1 MATPDY
7 FRRNAVAIAQA
18 ISGLDEKRLETML
31 GDVCVGVALG
41 SGASGSEGRATVDL
55 LVRLFARLYPAIAV
69 RDESNDG
76 ADREAAELAKRVNPR
91 VDLSQTPTVE
101 VVVGSVSGGRKVP
114 RTLFAGCSGWTA
126 KLSNSDP
133 QTCGDSNNPFGAGL
147 VACLAAA
154 DVFRH
159 LFLRGAELEHDL
171 ELAIPVACGS
181 AADDPD
187 VKGDVGRLVLAGAGA
202 VGNATAW
209 ALSRA
214 QVSGS
219 IEIVDNESI
228 DLGNLQRYV
237 LAERDAE
244 DKPKAEFLAAKF
256 AGPLRAEAYRCSLA
270 EFLERKSYRTDVLL
284 LALDSANDRRAAQA
298 SLPRRIANAW
308 TQPGDLGVS
317 VHNFTNGACVN
328 CLYQP
333 NGQQSS
339 EDVIIAESF
348 GVSDRL
354 MEVRNLLH
362 KKEGATRSLL
372 EAIAVARGVALEKL
386 LPFEGRS
393 LRDLYSEGFCGGA
406 VIALDEIGVPA
417 NDVHVPLA
425 HQSALA
431 GVLLAAAAVRL
442 GQSEPEH
449 STIAQLDVLKPQE
462 RFQVYP
468 VAKDSQGNCIC
479 QDKDYVEAFREKY
492 GVVS

>member
-7 FRRNAVAIAQA
+7 FRRNAIAIAQA

-31 GDVCVGVALG
+31 GGVCVGVALG
-41 SGASGSEGRATVDL
+41 SGATGSEGRAVVDL
-55 LVRLFARLYPAIAV
+55 LVRLFARLYPAMAV
-69 RDESNDG
+69 RDDSNGG
-76 ADREAAELAKRVNPR
+76 ADREAAELARRVNPR

-114 RTLFAGCSGWTA
+114 RTLFVGSSGWTA
-126 KLSNSDP
+126 KLSRSDP
-133 QTCGDSNNPFGAGL
+133 QTCGYSNNPFGAGL
-147 VACLAAA
+147 AACLAAA

-159 LFLRGAELEHDL
+159 LFLQGAELEHDL
-171 ELAIPVACGS
+171 EIAIPSACGS
-181 AADDPD
+181 DDDPD
-187 VKGDVGRLVLAGAGA
+187 VNGDVGRLVLAGAGA

-214 QVSGS
+214 QVIGS

-244 DKPKAEFLAAKF
+244 NKPKAEFLAARF

-270 EFLERKSYRTDVLL
+270 GFLERKGYRTDVLL
-284 LALDSANDRRAAQA
+284 LALDSATDRRAAQA

-354 MEVRNLLH
+354 MEVRELLH
-362 KKEGATRSLL
+362 TRGGATRSLL
-372 EAIAVARGVALEKL
+372 EAIAAARGVALKKL

-417 NDVHVPLA
+417 DDVHVPLA

-442 GQSEPEH
+442 GQGEPEH
-449 STIAQLDVLKPQE
+449 STIAQLDVLKSQE

-468 VAKDSQGNCIC
+468 VAKDSRRSCIC
-479 QDKDYVEAFREKY
+479 QDKDYVEAFRGKY